1 MPLDEGLQ
9 GIDEQELGERS
20 LAAKA
25 YGEED
30 PDLYIDYSHACIKE
44 SEDATQEKRFIWDE
58 CYKAYSSKVDYP
70 DKQDWQAKVVTGDM
84 YATVKQ
90 AMAVIRK
97 SFRQPNWLRID
108 GVGEEDEILASFL
121 KAALDIWFD
130 KQHSNFPLIFSDS
143 SELGFAIGQS
153 HEIIPRWVDGTGLVF
168 DKVPPWQIYRD
179 PDAEPRNPWSGDYWT
194 HVEWIDLWKVKG
206 WGKQNDKFVRLDK
219 VTSSESSW
227 GNENQ
232 DKRARRKG
240 QYHQRTPY
248 RHAVRVVEQWGVILD
263 KQGELLLDNARFMI
277 AGDVLIRNPEAS
289 PFVKMRWPG
298 SSFSPLPDLFS
309 FDGHGIIES
318 SLLLYLM
325 SCNLMSLHVD
335 DISWRV
341 NKMRELDRMMLE
353 DPTDVV
359 LCPGKTIL
367 RGTNA
372 PAGQPITRE
381 VYSSN
386 PVNEVLAT
394 LQYWE
399 QKQENSSFVSQYVEG
414 LPGYRSQVTK
424 GEVEIK
430 TSQSMTIFDSMG
442 EDIEEGA
449 VNAVRAAI
457 ETIILNWTEYSDPP
471 ISRVLPNHPFA
482 KIFAEMPIEARKE
495 LLKANCDIKIEGI
508 SAQIRDSDLIPKLQW
523 LMEKAENPLWNR
535 YFKGHPLVK
544 KVVNTL
550 GFREPDF
557 LLNDQEA
564 KIADDI
570 QKMVDVARMIGGD
583 SETQPGESPVV
594 PKKKGGSA

>member
-1 MPLDEGLQ
+1 MPDSNDTLQ
-9 GIDEQELGERS
+9 GIDDQELAERQEAV
-20 LAAKA
+20 AAL
-25 YGEED
+25 GVEN
-30 PDLYIDYSHACIKE
+30 PDTIIDFSHSCIKE
-44 SEDATQEKRFIWDE
+44 SEAATQEKRYVWDE
-58 CYKAYSSKVDYP
+58 CYKAYSAKIEYP

-97 SFRQPNWLRID
+97 SFRQPNWLKIE
-108 GVGEEDEILASFL
+108 GTGEEDEMLASFL
-121 KAALDIWFD
+121 KESLDIWFD

-153 HEIIPRWVDGTGLVF
+153 HEIIPRWIDGTGLVW

-179 PDAEPRNPWSGDYWT
+179 PDAEPRNPWSGDYWA
-194 HVEWIDLWKVKG
+194 HVEWIDLWKVRG
-206 WGKQNDKFVRLDK
+206 WGEQNSKYVRLDE

-227 GNENQ
+227 ATEDQ

-263 KQGELLLDNARFMI
+263 KQGEVLLDNARFMV
-277 AGDVLIRNPEAS
+277 AGDVLIRNPEPS

-298 SSFSPLPDLFS
+298 VSFSPLPDLFS

-318 SLLLYLM
+318 SLLLWLM
-325 SCNLMSLHVD
+325 TCNLMSLHVD

-341 NKMRELDRMMLE
+341 NKMRELDRMSLE
-353 DPTDVV
+353 DPTDVI
-359 LCPGKTIL
+359 LYPGKTIL

-381 VYSSN
+381 VYSAN

-394 LQYWE
+394 LQHWD
-399 QKQENSSFVSQYVEG
+399 QRRENSSMVNQFVMG
-414 LPGYRSQVTK
+414 LPGQRSQITK

-449 VNAVRAAI
+449 INAVRAAI
-457 ETIILNWTEYSDPP
+457 ETIILNWTEYSDPS
-471 ISRVLPNHPFA
+471 ISRMLPNNPFA
-482 KIFAEMPIEARKE
+482 RIFAEMPMEARKE

-508 SAQIRDSDLIPKLQW
+508 SAQIRDSDLMPKLQW
-523 LMEKAENPLWNR
+523 LMEQASNPLWNP
-535 YFKGHPLVK
+535 YFKGHPLIK
-544 KVVNTL
+544 KAVNTL
-550 GFREPDF
+550 GFGEPDF
-557 LLNDQEA
+557 LLNDDEA
-564 KIADDI
+564 KTADDV
-570 QKMVDVARMIGGD
+570 KKVVDAINTISAG
-583 SETQPGESPVV
+583 SETGSTPTGENPVV
-594 PKKKGGSA
+594 PK